1 MYWVLD
7 PGKKKGYFFNSDSV
21 LSKLQIK
28 KEKSK
33 NSLAQTP
40 HILIVIM
47 KKDKKKI
54 HQNTQENFKIRY
66 PNKKKRVILGDD

>member
-1 MYWVLD
+1 MFWVLD
-7 PGKKKGYFFNSDSV
+7 PGKKKGYFFNSDLV
-21 LSKLQIK
+21 LLSKLQMK

-47 KKDKKKI
+47 KKDKKEI
-54 HQNTQENFKIRY
+54 HQNTQENFKIPC
-66 PNKKKRVILGDD
+66 PNKKRG